1 MCPANGRELKISG
14 HFCPVFVLGYGGRL
28 ARSSGARYEL
38 AALWGWPTSGDRL
51 DSSAHL
57 RNHRAQIT
65 VGCIMRVLVVGAAML
80 AATGANASDLGAALS
95 KSPAAMWNGFYAGVN
110 VGAAFAGSSG
120 LDTPADQWGSITPF
134 SEASGTTSNAGA
146 VGGFQA
152 GVSKSVGSFVFG
164 IEADISLASAG
175 ATNTDEALFSSQY
188 SGPTYS
194 TSSWQ
199 ATNTTYQTSLDWY
212 ATIRAR
218 LGYAVM
224 PNLVIFGTGGLA
236 FGGVSLDM
244 TRDYAMG
251 FTSSSCEMGIC
262 STNSQS
268 DAYTYKARGTGYAVG
283 WAAGAGVDYALGNGI
298 TVRAEYLYISLGTVS
313 FDDVATLPTNT
324 SVSQTISVARVA
336 ANYAF

>member
-1 MCPANGRELKISG
+1 
-14 HFCPVFVLGYGGRL
+14 
-28 ARSSGARYEL
+28 
-38 AALWGWPTSGDRL
+38 
-51 DSSAHL
+51 
-57 RNHRAQIT
+57 
-65 VGCIMRVLVVGAAML
+65 MRVLVVGAAML

-95 KSPAAMWNGFYAGVN
+95 KTPASLWNGFYAGVN
-110 VGAAFAGSSG
+110 VGAGFGGSSG
-120 LDTPADQWGSITPF
+120 LDKPANQWGSITLAA
-134 SEASGTTSNAGA
+134 ASASDSSSLGA

-152 GVSKSVGSFVFG
+152 GVSRSVGSFVFG

-175 ATNTDEALFSSQY
+175 ATNTDTALFSSQY
-188 SGPTYS
+188 SGPSYS

-199 ATNTTYQTSLDWY
+199 AINTTYQTSLDWY

-244 TRDYAMG
+244 TRDFAMG
-251 FTSSSCEMGIC
+251 FTSSSCNMGIC
-262 STNSQS
+262 TTNSQS
-268 DAYTYKARGTGYAVG
+268 DAYTYKARGTGYSVG

-313 FDDVATLPTNT
+313 FEDVATLPTET
-324 SVSQTISVARVA
+324 TVSPTISVARVA